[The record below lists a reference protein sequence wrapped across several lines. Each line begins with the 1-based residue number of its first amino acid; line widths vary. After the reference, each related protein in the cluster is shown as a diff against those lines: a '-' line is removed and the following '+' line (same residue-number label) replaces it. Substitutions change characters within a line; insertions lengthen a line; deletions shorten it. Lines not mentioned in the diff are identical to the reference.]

1 MKMMDIDSEHL
12 GIPEQDYSVVIS
24 MPSSEFQKTCKDL
37 SMFSDSLN
45 ITATKSGVTFSG
57 KGDTGSSVVQYSNS
71 SSADDEKVRRS
82 AFYYLSD
89 EMCNFYIPGGDQHN
103 CEGASECKLLN
114 QVHESVHEGIFDL

>member
-1 MKMMDIDSEHL
+1 
-12 GIPEQDYSVVIS
+12 
-24 MPSSEFQKTCKDL
+24 
-37 SMFSDSLN
+37 MFSDSLN

-71 SSADDEKVRRS
+71 SSADDEKVRS

-89 EMCNFYIPGGDQHN
+89 EMCIFHIIGSNQHN
-103 CEGASECKLLN
+103 CEGAGECELLN